1 MANPLGNPEDIEF
14 PQTLS
19 VRVIMEEVQGEKVNR
34 SIIEQYL
41 LSQGHVGVYEGR
53 KPTSAGTYASY
64 AYRVEFQNYPSM
76 KEFYLGLKKIPGVKT
91 AL

>member
-1 MANPLGNPEDIEF
+1 MANPLGNPEDIVF

-41 LSQGHVGVYEGR
+41 QSKGHIGIYQGR
-53 KPTSAGTYASY
+53 KPTSSGSYASY
-64 AYRVEFQNYPSM
+64 AYKVEFQNYPSM
-76 KEFYLGLKKIPGVKT
+76 RDFYLGLKKVPGVKT